1 MKKKKQL
8 LLSFGEKM
16 RSWVEYSQTYS
27 VVTCGGAVQVQA
39 ELSSA
44 AQEEI
49 DLMSAVITGAAA
61 GRRVNRPQLDQLE
74 RLTISFIRSHVGSM
88 GLLPISF
95 KFWPLTL
102 LWYPKEPLTTGFL
115 FEDDLI
121 HHHHHTGSAGAL
133 LAACRLS
140 HGHNGKVLW
149 HQKHWGWGWYPFC

>member
-1 MKKKKQL
+1 M
-8 LLSFGEKM
+8 SIV
-16 RSWVEYSQTYS
+16 RRIVSSHA
-27 VVTCGGAVQVQA
+27 VVQVQVQA

-95 KFWPLTL
+95 KF
-102 LWYPKEPLTTGFL
+102 
-115 FEDDLI
+115 
-121 HHHHHTGSAGAL
+121 
-133 LAACRLS
+133 
-140 HGHNGKVLW
+140 
-149 HQKHWGWGWYPFC
+149 

>member
-1 MKKKKQL
+1 MRKKHNKTYKN
-8 LLSFGEKM
+8 EEEEVVVIWRKDE
-16 RSWVEYSQTYS
+16 EYSEYSKTYGS
-27 VVTCGGAVQVQA
+27 GAVQCSAGA

-95 KFWPLTL
+95 KF
-102 LWYPKEPLTTGFL
+102 
-115 FEDDLI
+115 
-121 HHHHHTGSAGAL
+121 
-133 LAACRLS
+133 
-140 HGHNGKVLW
+140 
-149 HQKHWGWGWYPFC
+149 

>member
-1 MKKKKQL
+1 MKKKKL
-8 LLSFGEKM
+8 LLFGEKM
-16 RSWVEYSQTYS
+16 RSIVSIVRRMAQ
-27 VVTCGGAVQVQA
+27 VQCSAVQA

-95 KFWPLTL
+95 KF
-102 LWYPKEPLTTGFL
+102 
-115 FEDDLI
+115 
-121 HHHHHTGSAGAL
+121 
-133 LAACRLS
+133 
-140 HGHNGKVLW
+140 
-149 HQKHWGWGWYPFC
+149 